1 MSIFEKK
8 TTASKE
14 ALKAEHP
21 DIYNEVLALGTAAG
35 QKDMETQIE
44 TARLEGHE
52 KGKTQ
57 GLADGEK
64 IGAEKEL
71 TRVLAVQDQSQPG
84 HEELIAKM
92 VKDGSSAGDAAQAVI
107 AAVNKKKAKGLQ
119 SLENDSPDPV
129 EPDTTDETPPAGND
143 PLKVAWDGKDGAE
156 LKAEFGEK
164 GYDSYKAFFEN
175 DERYKKTGKISLPA

>member
-1 MSIFEKK
+1 MSIFDKK

-14 ALKAEHP
+14 ALKVEHL
-21 DIYNEVLALGTAAG
+21 DIYNEVSALGATAERKKTTILVA
-35 QKDMETQIE
+35 D
-44 TARLEGHE
+44 ARAEAF
-52 KGKTQ
+52 
-57 GLADGEK
+57 ADGEK
-64 IGAEKEL
+64 SGKITGAADERA
-71 TRVLAVQDQSQPG
+71 RVLAVQDQSQPG

-107 AAVNKKKAKGLQ
+107 AAVNEKKAKGLQ
-119 SLENDSPDPV
+119 ALNDDSPDPV
-129 EPDTTDETPPAGND
+129 PPEDDSAPPAAGD
-143 PLKVAWDGKDGAE
+143 PLKAAWDGKDGAA